1 MMMNLSKSEILRKFS
16 TWLIAWNEHDLDGVM
31 EFIHEEIVFEN
42 WNGVVVSGKNALQKA
57 WLPWFIHHGNFKF
70 INEDIFFDDLEQK
83 MTFLWRLEWPSL
95 EKFFKGKDEIR
106 RGVDILYFLDGKIIK
121 KYTYSK
127 TNIQI
132 DSRII
137 FLEAPKINLQD

>member
-1 MMMNLSKSEILRKFS
+1 
-16 TWLIAWNEHDLDGVM
+16 
-31 EFIHEEIVFEN
+31 
-42 WNGVVVSGKNALQKA
+42 
-57 WLPWFIHHGNFKF
+57 
-70 INEDIFFDDLEQK
+70 
-83 MTFLWRLEWPSL
+83 RLEWPSL

-106 RGVDILYFLDGKIIK
+106 HGVDVLYFLDDKIIK

-137 FLEAPKINLQD
+137 LLEAPKNGSD